1 MAEIIYCKLTETR
14 SRRTWQI
21 LPKQYFPNKT
31 PVYELAVSISQ
42 MILKQIL
49 DIKNT
54 SKIEIR
60 LLKK

>member
-1 MAEIIYCKLTETR
+1 MAEIIYCELTRTR

-42 MILKQIL
+42 YTIDRVQLYTEK
-49 DIKNT
+49 
-54 SKIEIR
+54 
-60 LLKK
+60 